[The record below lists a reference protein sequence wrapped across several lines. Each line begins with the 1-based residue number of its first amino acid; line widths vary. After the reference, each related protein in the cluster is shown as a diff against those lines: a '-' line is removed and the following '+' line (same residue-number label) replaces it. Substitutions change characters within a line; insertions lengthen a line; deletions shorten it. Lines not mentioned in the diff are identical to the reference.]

1 MGKYADITKMTV
13 DERLQQ
19 IADMTQ
25 MSESDIEILKKK
37 NALSLETADSM
48 IDHVIGTYALPIGV
62 ARGFVINGKEYV
74 VPMVCEEPW
83 VVSCAEKGALLA
95 AECGGFKA
103 THTGSVMISQIQ
115 LTGIKNIET
124 CSMMILEH
132 KAEVLAKANEAD
144 PVLVSMGGGAFEV
157 ETRPLQTE
165 EGPMVIVHLL
175 VDTKDAMGANAVNTM
190 AEKVAPLLAEITGG
204 RPYLRILSN
213 LAVHRLARVRV
224 HVTKEVLGGEA
235 VVDGVLQAYAFA
247 TGNDIRAL
255 EAGAHAYAG
264 ISGHYRPIVHWEKD
278 NNGDLNGMI
287 ELPTAVGI
295 VGGTTK
301 THPLAG
307 VMLRMMHVESA
318 EELSI
323 VIAATGLSENL
334 WTLRTLATGGLQA
347 EFVPSLER
355 RQETEE

>member
-1 MGKYADITKMTV
+1 M
-13 DERLQQ
+13 
-19 IADMTQ
+19 
-25 MSESDIEILKKK
+25 
-37 NALSLETADSM
+37 
-48 IDHVIGTYALPIGV
+48 
-62 ARGFVINGKEYV
+62 INGKEYV

-190 AEKVAPLLAEITGG
+190 AEKVAPLLAEIQAAD
-204 RPYLRILSN
+204 RIC
-213 LAVHRLARVRV
+213 
-224 HVTKEVLGGEA
+224 E
-235 VVDGVLQAYAFA
+235 FC
-247 TGNDIRAL
+247 
-255 EAGAHAYAG
+255 
-264 ISGHYRPIVHWEKD
+264 PIWQY
-278 NNGDLNGMI
+278 
-287 ELPTAVGI
+287 I
-295 VGGTTK
+295 VWQ
-301 THPLAG
+301 
-307 VMLRMMHVESA
+307 ES
-318 EELSI
+318 
-323 VIAATGLSENL
+323 VCM
-334 WTLRTLATGGLQA
+334 
-347 EFVPSLER
+347 
-355 RQETEE
+355 

>member
-1 MGKYADITKMTV
+1 M
-13 DERLQQ
+13 
-19 IADMTQ
+19 
-25 MSESDIEILKKK
+25 
-37 NALSLETADSM
+37 
-48 IDHVIGTYALPIGV
+48 
-62 ARGFVINGKEYV
+62 
-74 VPMVCEEPW
+74 
-83 VVSCAEKGALLA
+83 
-95 AECGGFKA
+95 
-103 THTGSVMISQIQ
+103 
-115 LTGIKNIET
+115 
-124 CSMMILEH
+124 
-132 KAEVLAKANEAD
+132 
-144 PVLVSMGGGAFEV
+144 
-157 ETRPLQTE
+157 
-165 EGPMVIVHLL
+165 
-175 VDTKDAMGANAVNTM
+175 
-190 AEKVAPLLAEITGG
+190 
-204 RPYLRILSN
+204 
-213 LAVHRLARVRV
+213 
-224 HVTKEVLGGEA
+224 
-235 VVDGVLQAYAFA
+235 DGVLQAYAFANNDPYRACTNNKGIMNGSSPVACA

-323 VIAATGLSENL
+323 VIAATGLAENL